1 MSVLEPVLQPR
12 GTGIGSRSR
21 DLWLP
26 DKAGDD
32 LAADGPQPV
41 VGVATRCG
49 VLDSEKLGP
58 TPGRWWALH
67 TRARNEK
74 LVATALAQR
83 GIPHYLPLVSLQRN
97 YGPRR
102 VTVELPLFPGYL
114 FLLGGAD
121 ECAAALRTRR
131 VAMVLRIDGQA
142 QFRDELRQIHR
153 VVESGESVDLYPGLQ
168 EGRRCRV
175 ISGSLAGLEGVVLR
189 RRSSSRMYIA
199 ATVLRQ
205 SAVIEIDCALLE
217 PLD

>member
-1 MSVLEPVLQPR
+1 MCGR
-12 GTGIGSRSR
+12 RR
-21 DLWLP
+21 DVSLP
-26 DKAGDD
+26 EQESDD
-32 LAADGPQPV
+32 LAADGPQPAA
-41 VGVATRCG
+41 GVATRCG
-49 VLDSEKLGP
+49 VLDGEELDQV
-58 TPGRWWALH
+58 PGRWWALH

-83 GIPHYLPLVSLQRN
+83 GIPHYLPLVSLRRN

-131 VAMVLRIDGQA
+131 VAMVLRIDGQE